1 MLIKIMKII
10 SNKHKPYYTKDNGNL
25 NLFHGDSLE
34 LLKDFKSESVDM
46 IFADPPYFLSNDG
59 ITCQS
64 GKMVKVNK
72 GKWDVGL
79 SPEDM
84 REFNKNWL
92 SECKRILKQD
102 GTIFVSGTSHNIYN
116 VGFCLQELGYK
127 IINDIAWFKI
137 NPPPNLSCRYFTHS
151 TETILWA
158 KKDKKAKHLFNYSVM
173 KAIGDPT
180 PGKQMLS
187 LWKILPPRKEEKKYG
202 RHPTQKPLA
211 LMERIVLASTNKGDV
226 ILDPFNGS
234 GTTGVAALINDR
246 KYIGIEYDKKYL
258 DVSIKR
264 IKDTDFR
271 LKLKN

>member
-1 MLIKIMKII
+1 MSKNFSKI
-10 SNKHKPYYTKDNGNL
+10 KPYFTFNKNKL
-25 NLFHGDSLE
+25 VLFHGNSLE
-34 LLKDFKSESVDM
+34 LLKNISTESADM

-59 ITCQS
+59 ITCQG

-72 GKWDVGL
+72 GKWDAGL
-79 SPEDM
+79 SPSEM
-84 REFNKNWL
+84 HIFNTNWL
-92 SECKRILKQD
+92 NECKRILKPN

-158 KKDKKAKHLFNYSVM
+158 KKDKKAKHVFNYSIM
-173 KAIGDPT
+173 KAIGDPK

-187 LWKILPPRKEEKKYG
+187 LWKILPPKKDEKIFGK
-202 RHPTQKPLA
+202 HPTQKPLE
-211 LMERIVLASTNKGDV
+211 LLNRIVLASTNKGNL
-226 ILDPFNGS
+226 IIDPFSGS
-234 GTTGVAALINDR
+234 GTTGIAAVNNGR
-246 KYIGIEYDKKYL
+246 KYIGIEFEKKYL

-264 IKDTDFR
+264 IKNLNGR
-271 LKLKN
+271 LDL

>member
-72 GKWDVGL
+72 GKWDAGL

-84 REFNKNWL
+84 REFNKNWI
-92 SECKRILKQD
+92 SECKRILKQN

-202 RHPTQKPLA
+202 RHPTQKPLT
-211 LMERIVLASTNKGDV
+211 LLERIVLASTNKGDV

>member
-211 LMERIVLASTNKGDV
+211 LMERVVLASTNKGDV

>member
-1 MLIKIMKII
+1 MKII

-59 ITCQS
+59 VTCQS

-92 SECKRILKQD
+92 SECKRILKQN

-137 NPPPNLSCRYFTHS
+137 NPPPPKSSPALRLRPMAQPTHMAHQQHWQPMRS
-151 TETILWA
+151 
-158 KKDKKAKHLFNYSVM
+158 S
-173 KAIGDPT
+173 PC
-180 PGKQMLS
+180 
-187 LWKILPPRKEEKKYG
+187 
-202 RHPTQKPLA
+202 
-211 LMERIVLASTNKGDV
+211 ASTKPQIRG
-226 ILDPFNGS
+226 I
-234 GTTGVAALINDR
+234 ALLN
-246 KYIGIEYDKKYL
+246 
-258 DVSIKR
+258 
-264 IKDTDFR
+264 F
-271 LKLKN
+271 

>member
-1 MLIKIMKII
+1 MKII

-72 GKWDVGL
+72 GKWDAGL

-84 REFNKNWL
+84 REFNKNWI
-92 SECKRILKQD
+92 SECKRILKQN

-202 RHPTQKPLA
+202 RHPTQKPLT
-211 LMERIVLASTNKGDV
+211 LLERIVLASTNKGDV

-258 DVSIKR
+258 DISIKR

>member
-1 MLIKIMKII
+1 MKII
-10 SNKHKPYYTKDNGNL
+10 SNKYKPYYTKDNGNL
-25 NLFHGDSLE
+25 ILFHGDSLE
-34 LLKDFKSESVDM
+34 ILKDLKSESVDM

-72 GKWDVGL
+72 GKWDAGL
-79 SPEDM
+79 SPENM

-92 SECKRILKQD
+92 SECKRILKQN

-116 VGFCLQELGYK
+116 VGFCLQELDYK

-173 KAIGDPT
+173 KENRRPNTRKTNVKSMENTPT
-180 PGKQMLS
+180 KKRRKKI
-187 LWKILPPRKEEKKYG
+187 WKTSDSKTFNFARKNCFS
-202 RHPTQKPLA
+202 
-211 LMERIVLASTNKGDV
+211 VNK
-226 ILDPFNGS
+226 
-234 GTTGVAALINDR
+234 
-246 KYIGIEYDKKYL
+246 
-258 DVSIKR
+258 
-264 IKDTDFR
+264 
-271 LKLKN
+271 

>member
-1 MLIKIMKII
+1 
-10 SNKHKPYYTKDNGNL
+10 
-25 NLFHGDSLE
+25 
-34 LLKDFKSESVDM
+34 
-46 IFADPPYFLSNDG
+46 
-59 ITCQS
+59 
-64 GKMVKVNK
+64 
-72 GKWDVGL
+72 
-79 SPEDM
+79 M
-84 REFNKNWL
+84 REFNKNWI
-92 SECKRILKQD
+92 SECKRILKQN

-202 RHPTQKPLA
+202 RHPTQKPLT
-211 LMERIVLASTNKGDV
+211 LLERIVLASTNKGDV